1 MAERPD
7 LSKLSSDE
15 KDALIVALLERI
27 EELERRVGLNSANS
41 GKPPSSDGYKKPSR
55 VTNQREKTDRKS
67 GGQAGHEGTTLR
79 QVATP
84 DKEIEYFPAVCTG
97 CGGALS
103 REQATG
109 HQKRQVFD
117 LPQARVE
124 VREHRAHSCW
134 CQACGT
140 ETQAAFPA
148 EVRAAAQYGATGE
161 AVVVYLQA
169 WQLIPEDRLAEL
181 MGDVFGVEM
190 ATSTIAAM
198 GHRKAQ
204 ELAGLAEHIEQQVK
218 HAAVKH

>member
-1 MAERPD
+1 MGTR
-7 LSKLSSDE
+7 S
-15 KDALIVALLERI
+15 
-27 EELERRVGLNSANS
+27 RRESPINA
-41 GKPPSSDGYKKPSR
+41 R
-55 VTNQREKTDRKS
+55 RRRRKS

-84 DKEIEYFPAVCTG
+84 DKVIEYVPPVCPG

-117 LPQARVE
+117 LPEPGVE
-124 VREHRAHSCW
+124 VTEHRAYSGW

-148 EVRAAAQYGATGE
+148 EVRAAAQYGATVE

-181 MGDVFGVEM
+181 MGDVFGVEV
-190 ATSTIAAM
+190 ATCHHRGDGAPESPGTRRAGRAYRAAGQARGSQAFRRNGLSHCGRAAM
-198 GHRKAQ
+198 AACRLHLAADVLPHVGQARRDAGRRAWDHRP
-204 ELAGLAEHIEQQVK
+204 
-218 HAAVKH
+218 